1 MRHMTRALL
10 LFIVGLLGIAG
21 GLPLGKALELG
32 LRGPQRAVGPAAAQ
46 ELLVRPRP
54 GNIAVAHKPD
64 EHVSEAQMAQCDRM
78 LERLVEK
85 LSS

>member
-1 MRHMTRALL
+1 MALHP
-10 LFIVGLLGIAG
+10 A
-21 GLPLGKALELG
+21 G
-32 LRGPQRAVGPAAAQ
+32 LRGDWEGWNWESALLYSEASTKDREMRVSNTLFQQALGTPAVVCG
-46 ELLVRPRP
+46 P